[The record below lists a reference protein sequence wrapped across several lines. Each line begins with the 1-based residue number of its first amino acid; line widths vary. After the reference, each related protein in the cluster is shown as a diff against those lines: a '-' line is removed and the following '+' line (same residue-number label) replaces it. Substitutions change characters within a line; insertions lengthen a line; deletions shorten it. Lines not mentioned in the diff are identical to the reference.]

1 MKAEPNYWTSN
12 LDIGSKVFIKE
23 PNGNI
28 KEVIVT
34 NYSADSFSVTGITAP
49 FNKVS
54 AMTIT
59 GFTAL
64 PNESEVRE
72 QYNSQNRRAFLLTVD
87 LKNLSD
93 LQIAYMYAGLSLAK
107 RLEGEINDDN
117 TSTKSV
123 GQAKAINA

>member
-1 MKAEPNYWTSN
+1 MKTEHNYWTSN

-28 KEVIVT
+28 KEVTVT
-34 NYSADSFSVTGITAP
+34 NFSHDSFSVTGVTAP

-54 AMTIT
+54 AMTVT

-64 PNESEVRE
+64 PNASEVRE

-87 LKNLSD
+87 LTNLSD

-107 RLEGEINDDN
+107 RIEGEINDDN
-117 TSTKSV
+117 TSAKSV
-123 GQAKAINA
+123 GPAKAIHA